1 MFSLTY
7 TPAYDPYHAVFR
19 YVALLRSTESRCMAA
34 RTLRVAD
41 FFICFPWVIKELR
54 APKTL
59 TGFTKQRN
67 ALLKQYQPTDYDII
81 PDPRIIFERMEPIQI
96 TAISAML
103 GAKLI
108 TREEGGI
115 ENTCLIEDRVS
126 MAISTV
132 TDNFTSEH
140 GDLLEFL
147 TEYLPQI
154 SVSGGDGI
162 FSRSGLG
169 EYKYDVV

>member
-19 YVALLRSTESRCMAA
+19 YVALLRSTESRCMAG

-41 FFICFPWVIKELR
+41 FFVCFPWIIKELR
-54 APKTL
+54 APRNL
-59 TGFTKQRN
+59 TGFTRRRN
-67 ALLKQYQPTDYDII
+67 ALLKQYQPTDYDLL
-81 PDPRIIFERMEPIQI
+81 PDPRTIFERMEPMQI
-96 TAISAML
+96 AAVSAML

-108 TREEGGI
+108 IREEGGI

-126 MAISTV
+126 IAITEAV
-132 TDNFTSEH
+132 DNFTSKH
-140 GDLLEFL
+140 GDLLDFL

-154 SVSGGDGI
+154 SVFGGDGI